1 MPLLRLLRPLS
12 LLLVPWLFFPLLRA
26 EPAYDTHV
34 LFGNSPTGD
43 SYEASGGRVVAP
55 SSLELMNGRL
65 PVENAHFASPP
76 NALRLK
82 WRSAS
87 GGDWQVAIRASTK
100 LEPNYS
106 FKGDAVFFWVYSEQE
121 LTEANAPRVF
131 LVDKGQHNTNDVT
144 LVRGADRLPAR
155 QWFRV
160 VLPLSVLSQGLYNS
174 TSDSR
179 FDMQL
184 LRGLVFMQG
193 LDDDKEHVLYVDDV
207 QVGECRGLDL
217 PAAPAPSG
225 PVARG
230 YERHVDL
237 SWGAS
242 GSAAQILEYR
252 IYRSTDGKEFRPVA
266 SQRALWTRYEDFPG
280 GGGGPFHYRISAID
294 LDGRESPL
302 SEAVS
307 ASLHP
312 MTDEQLLDMVQE
324 GCFRYYWEMG
334 HPKAGLAPEILPG
347 DPNLL
352 ALGGNGFGV
361 MALLSAADRGF
372 ITHEQAVERMLRI
385 VRFLARADRFH
396 GVWPHFLN
404 GDTGHVIPF
413 FGKYDDGGDLVET
426 AFMMQG
432 LLAARQYFTANSPA
446 ERELRDTITRLWREV
461 EWDWYRK
468 TPDSPVLYWHWSPDY
483 SFHISHPLIGWNETM
498 IIYLLAIASPTHG
511 VPASLY
517 HSGWAGTSPL
527 HLAYRHQ
534 WSRTTQG
541 DHYVNGNTY
550 YGLHLEVGEGSGSDL
565 FFTHFSFMGFD
576 PRGLRDA
583 YANYFDNNRAISLI
597 SQAYC
602 TANPGK
608 YVGYG
613 PDCWGLSA
621 GVNGGGGRAQ
631 PRDDNGTINVMA
643 SLSSMPY
650 TPAESMAVLRHLYRD
665 LGDKTWGPYGFY
677 DSFNQT
683 ENWFEPCYMALNQ
696 GPITT
701 MIENHRSGLVWRL
714 FMSNPEIRP
723 MLDAIGFKPDTKTSK

>member
-1 MPLLRLLRPLS
+1 LLLAAALS
-12 LLLVPWLFFPLLRA
+12 LPLLRA
-26 EPAYDTHV
+26 QPAYDTHV
-34 LFGNSPTGD
+34 LFGNSPTAD
-43 SYEASGGRVVAP
+43 YYESSGARVVAP
-55 SSLELMNGRL
+55 STCGLVHGKLAVDSS
-65 PVENAHFASPP
+65 HFVSPP
-76 NALRLK
+76 NALRLS
-82 WRSAS
+82 WHSAS

-100 LEPNYS
+100 LEPNYP
-106 FKGDAVFFWVYSEQE
+106 FEGDMVSFWVFSDQE
-121 LTEANAPRVF
+121 LTADNSPRVF
-131 LVDKGQHNTNDVT
+131 LRDKGQHGTNDVT
-144 LVRGADRLPAR
+144 LVQGTERLPAG
-155 QWFRV
+155 QWV
-160 VLPLSVLSQGLYNS
+160 QVKLPLSRLGAGLYNS
-174 TSDSR
+174 TADSR
-179 FDMQL
+179 FDLRL
-184 LRGLVFMQG
+184 LRELVFMQG
-193 LDDDKEHVLYVDDV
+193 LDDDKDHLLYVDDV
-207 QVGECRGLDL
+207 RVGECRGVDL
-217 PAAPAPSG
+217 PAAPAPAS

-237 SWGAS
+237 SWQAS
-242 GSAAQILEYR
+242 GPAAEILEYR
-252 IYRSTDGKEFRPVA
+252 IYRSLDGREFKPVA

-280 GGGGPFHYRISAID
+280 PVTGPVHYRIGAVS

-302 SEAVS
+302 SETVS

-312 MTDEQLLDMVQE
+312 MNDQQLLDMVQE

-372 ITHEQAVERMLRI
+372 ITREQAVGRMLRI
-385 VRFLARADRFH
+385 VRFLAKADRFH

-404 GDTGHVIPF
+404 GDTGHAVAF

-432 LLAARQYFTANSPA
+432 LLAARQYFTAETTG
-446 ERELRDTITRLWREV
+446 ERELRETITRLWNEV

-468 TPDSPVLYWHWSPDY
+468 TPDSPVLYWHWSPDFGY
-483 SFHISHPLIGWNETM
+483 HISHPLIGWNETM

-517 HSGWAGTSPL
+517 HTGWAGTSPL
-527 HLAYRHQ
+527 HLDYRHQ
-534 WSRTTQG
+534 WSRTRQG
-541 DHYVNGNTY
+541 DHYVNGNSY
-550 YGLHLEVGEGSGSDL
+550 YGIRLQVGEGSGSDL
-565 FFTHFSFMGFD
+565 FFAHFSFMGFD

-583 YANYFDNNRAISLI
+583 YANYFENNRAITLI
-597 SQAYC
+597 SRAYC
-602 TANPGK
+602 TANPGG
-608 YVGYG
+608 YAGYG

-650 TPAESMAVLRHLYRD
+650 TPGESMAVLRHLYRD
-665 LGDKTWGPYGFY
+665 LGEKTWGPYGFY

-723 MLDAIGFKPDTKTSK
+723 MLDAIGFKPDTNAAK